1 MQFRQVVGQ
10 QEIKERLIKSV
21 KEGRISHAQLFLGPE
36 GSGNMAMAIAYA
48 QYICC
53 ENRNDNDSCG
63 TCPSCRKY
71 EKLEHPDLHFVYP
84 VATTK
89 AVTKDPISDD
99 FIKLWREIVLQNSY
113 LSETMWYDQI
123 GMENKQGQIG
133 KSESEI
139 IIRKLSMKS
148 YEADYKVMIIWLPE
162 KMNITCANK
171 LLKMIEEPP
180 AKTLFFLV
188 AQNSELIIQT
198 ILSRTQLVKFPK
210 IDSESMA
217 EGVKLHYNLNDG
229 DVEDVIHLA
238 NGSFLR
244 ASQIIGEDEDNR
256 FNYEQFVAL
265 MRLSYSR
272 KIIDLIR
279 WAEKMATIGR
289 EKQKNFLSYALR
301 LVREN
306 FVMNYQHP
314 EMIFMTRQENQFSEK
329 FSPFI
334 QEWNIHAITEEL
346 NKAYMH
352 VERNGNGKVILLD
365 FALKLVKLI
374 RK

>member
-1 MQFRQVVGQ
+1 MQFKQVVGQ
-10 QEIKERLIKSV
+10 QNIKERLIQSV
-21 KEGRISHAQLFLGPE
+21 KDERISHAQLFQGPE

-53 ENRNDNDSCG
+53 ENRSDNDSCG

-71 EKLEHPDLHFVYP
+71 EKLEHPDLHFVFP

-89 AVTKDPISDD
+89 AVAKDPVSDN
-99 FIKLWREIVLQNSY
+99 FIKTWRETVLENAY
-113 LSETMWYDQI
+113 MSETMWYDAI

-133 KSESEI
+133 KRESEE
-139 IIRKLSMKS
+139 IIRKLNLKS

-162 KMNITCANK
+162 KMNNTCANK

-188 AQNSELIIQT
+188 SQNIEIIIQT

-210 IDSESMA
+210 IDKESMA
-217 EGVKLHYNLNDG
+217 AGIKERYQLNDG
-229 DVEDVIHLA
+229 EVEDVIHLS

-244 ASQIIGEDEDNR
+244 ASQIVGEDEENR
-256 FNYEQFVAL
+256 FNYTQFVEL

-272 KIIDLIR
+272 KIIELVR
-279 WAEKMATIGR
+279 WSEKMATVGR

-301 LVREN
+301 MVREN
-306 FVMNYQHP
+306 FIMNYKHP
-314 EMIFMTRQENQFSEK
+314 EMVFLTRQENEFSQK

-334 QEWNIHAITEEL
+334 QEWNIHAISQEL
-346 NKAYMH
+346 NNAFMH
-352 VERNGNGKVILLD
+352 IERNGNGKVILLD